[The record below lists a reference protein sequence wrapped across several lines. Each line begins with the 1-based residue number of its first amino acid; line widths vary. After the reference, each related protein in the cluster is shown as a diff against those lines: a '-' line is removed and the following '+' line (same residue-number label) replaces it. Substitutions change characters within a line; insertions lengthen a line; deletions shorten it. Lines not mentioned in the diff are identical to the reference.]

1 MRLNSIRWPLAALVM
16 AVVAAACGGASSSTG
31 NSPAPTVNVGSG
43 TLTGAGAT
51 FPEPF
56 YTKAFYAYSQKY
68 PNVTVNYQAVGSGAG
83 IQQFTNG
90 TVDFGASD
98 VPMTTTEL
106 TSAGGPDKVVQAPTT
121 LGVIAVSYN
130 LSGVTKL
137 QLDGPTLANIFLGT
151 VKKWDDPSIK
161 AINSGVSLPSK
172 DITVVHRSDGS
183 GTSYHFTDYLS
194 KVSPD
199 WKAKVGVGKSVQW
212 PAGIGGKGNEGVATA
227 VKQTDGG
234 LGYVE
239 LAYVVQTGMAQAYLK
254 NQAGKYVQA
263 SVTGATAAAAAN
275 KNVSPTSFSITDAPG
290 DTSYPIAGFSWII
303 LKKTYAEVPKGKAVA
318 NLFRWLVTDGQQ
330 YGKDLQ
336 YAPLPK
342 DVQDLAITNLKTV
355 VAGTGP
361 AITS

>member
-1 MRLNSIRWPLAALVM
+1 MRLNSVRWPLAMLVV
-16 AVVAAACGGASSSTG
+16 AFVAAACGGASSTSG
-31 NSPAPTVNVGSG
+31 SPAPSVDVGSG

-68 PNVTVNYQAVGSGAG
+68 PNVSVNYQAVGSGAG

-98 VPMTTTEL
+98 VPMTATEL
-106 TSAGGPDKVVQAPTT
+106 QTAGGADKVVQAPTT
-121 LGVIAVSYN
+121 LGVVAVSYN
-130 LSGVTKL
+130 VSGVQKL

-151 VKKWDDPSIK
+151 VKRWDDPSIK
-161 AINSGVSLPSK
+161 ALNSSASLPAR

-194 KVSPD
+194 KVSD
-199 WKAKVGVGKSVQW
+199 TWKTKVGVGKAVQW

-227 VKQTDGG
+227 IKQTDGA

-239 LAYVVQTGMAQAYLK
+239 LAYVIQTGMAQAALK
-254 NQAGKYVQA
+254 NKAGKFVQA

-275 KNVSPTSFSITDAPG
+275 TNVSPTNFSITDSAG
-290 DTSYPIAGFSWII
+290 DTSYPIAGFSWVI
-303 LKKTYAEVPKGKAVA
+303 LKKTYTDVPKGKAVTY
-318 NLFRWLVTDGQQ
+318 LFRWLVTDGQQ

-342 DVQDLAITNLKTV
+342 AVQDLAISSLKTV
-355 VAGTGP
+355 TAGSSP
-361 AITS
+361 ALT